1 MMLEP
6 MSVSAMKGRFD
17 LLSLADRHQESL
29 AVANRA
35 LALYPENELPYVNAW
50 VADVK
55 LKMGDRLGAIAA
67 SRKAMPYGFVDL
79 WTGLE
84 YDWEFLDD
92 FDPVRSAVGLVYIE
106 EYDRIR
112 QILIDNWK
120 ADDPDSVGANDL
132 SYLVNRGT
140 LEALAGDFESSIE
153 FFERARLLTPDEEGG
168 LVRATVPM
176 PVLDWSRQSH
186 WSLALLFA
194 YRNSGRH
201 EKAQTIAEQFE
212 DMVAD
217 RIEEIAMV
225 SDKADYWFLYK
236 KAQYYAIEGRTADAL
251 NNLRPWLDNGS
262 DIFTY
267 IKWDPFLK
275 NLRGNPE
282 FEAIVAEVEVELAET
297 RGAIS
302 RPASGVG

>member
-1 MMLEP
+1 MLEP

-112 QILIDNWK
+112 QILIDNWN

-153 FFERARLLTPDEEGG
+153 FFRKSPVADTGRGRWTGQGHCSDAGIG
-168 LVRATVPM
+168 LVAPIALVIGT
-176 PVLDWSRQSH
+176 PVCL
-186 WSLALLFA
+186 
-194 YRNSGRH
+194 
-201 EKAQTIAEQFE
+201 
-212 DMVAD
+212 
-217 RIEEIAMV
+217 
-225 SDKADYWFLYK
+225 
-236 KAQYYAIEGRTADAL
+236 
-251 NNLRPWLDNGS
+251 
-262 DIFTY
+262 
-267 IKWDPFLK
+267 
-275 NLRGNPE
+275 PE
-282 FEAIVAEVEVELAET
+282 F
-297 RGAIS
+297 G
-302 RPASGVG
+302 PA